1 MQVLPME
8 TTKPVNIKTQET
20 ETGQEKI
27 PWEISRALQ
36 IISWYIVPTIYIIF
50 SVIYF
55 SIYVK

>member
-1 MQVLPME
+1 ME
-8 TTKPVNIKTQET
+8 TTKSVNIKTRET